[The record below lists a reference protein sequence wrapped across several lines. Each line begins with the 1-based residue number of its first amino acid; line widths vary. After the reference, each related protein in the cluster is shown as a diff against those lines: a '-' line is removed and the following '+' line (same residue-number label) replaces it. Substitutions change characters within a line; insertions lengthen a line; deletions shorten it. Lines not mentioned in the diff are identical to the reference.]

1 MIRAQNSRI
10 LWRIARHRSSV
21 SSVAFSPDGLLLLT
35 GSLDK
40 TARLWSAATG
50 KPIGPPFSH
59 DDSMM
64 AVAFSPNGSSILT
77 AGLDHMARLW
87 AVPAPLTEE
96 PERVQ
101 LWVELL
107 TGQQLDDAG
116 DIHILEPDE
125 WQQRRRRL
133 DDLGGAPLV
142 P

>member
-1 MIRAQNSRI
+1 
-10 LWRIARHRSSV
+10 
-21 SSVAFSPDGLLLLT
+21 VAFSPDGLLLLT

-40 TARLWSAATG
+40 TARIWSAATG
-50 KPIGPPFSH
+50 KPIGPPLSH
-59 DDSMM
+59 DEAVMG
-64 AVAFSPNGSSILT
+64 VAFSPDGNSIITGS
-77 AGLDHMARLW
+77 LDRTARLW
-87 AVPAPLTEE
+87 AMPAPLTEE

-133 DDLGGAPLV
+133 DDLGGPPLV